1 MFTPRVPATWDAAVP
16 PQTHLCS
23 QKEGVRAG
31 RKSVFRIWSTAVSN
45 DFSVGTDPEKRRQIA
60 MGDGG
65 LTSQPGSTDDSFKKA
80 GHDGREK
87 GSPKREVRNL
97 ASRTGIFQVGG
108 TERVP
113 MRSLGREEAEDG
125 RETTG
130 GSRAQG
136 EAAVGWGTAFTWHRG
151 RSGRVGGTLVVEQ
164 EDFERVSWDLNSVQ
178 FYQWTR

>member
-1 MFTPRVPATWDAAVP
+1 MILSRRLAMTGERKGA
-16 PQTHLCS
+16 Q
-23 QKEGVRAG
+23 RG
-31 RKSVFRIWSTAVSN
+31 RLEIWHQ
-45 DFSVGTDPEKRRQIA
+45 ER
-60 MGDGG
+60 
-65 LTSQPGSTDDSFKKA
+65 
-80 GHDGREK
+80 
-87 GSPKREVRNL
+87 
-97 ASRTGIFQVGG
+97 GIFQVGG